1 MNICDSLSTYKCLF
15 SGNTLMGH
23 TLSDKIYAEKGPLP
37 PNQVRKTG
45 FEGMINIM
53 KQALIS

>member
-1 MNICDSLSTYKCLF
+1 MTVYLHINVLF
-15 SGNTLMGH
+15 RGNTLTGH

-37 PNQVRKTG
+37 PNRVRKTWS
-45 FEGMINIM
+45 EGMINIM